1 MRRRAW
7 VVTLNAVLAAILP
20 AGCLSTRNY
29 DNSVS
34 IGDAPAAA
42 ASNPA
47 YVSLGAPD
55 YATVFET
62 CLDVLD
68 DYFEIALANRYD
80 GRIRT
85 FPRVAPGIEQPWRP
99 GSPDGAERFL
109 CTLQSY
115 AYACDVIIQPGETGG
130 FQIFVTV
137 NRYLEDLPRPIR
149 ATAGAAAFRSDN
161 SVDRRYEVVDPN
173 RPEAGWIP
181 KGREP
186 YLERTLLR
194 RIEDR
199 LNDRRPK

>member
-1 MRRRAW
+1 M
-7 VVTLNAVLAAILP
+7 T
-20 AGCLSTRNY
+20 TQTY
-29 DNSVS
+29 DNSVM
-34 IGDAPAAA
+34 IGEAPPPAAT
-42 ASNPA
+42 NPA

-62 CLDVLD
+62 CIDVID

-85 FPRVAPGIEQPWRP
+85 FPRVAPGLEQPWRA

-115 AYACDVIIQPGETGG
+115 AYACDIIIQPGETGG
-130 FQIFVTV
+130 YQIFVTV
-137 NRYLEDLPRPIR
+137 NRYLEDVPRPIR

-161 SVDRRYEVVDPN
+161 TVDRRYEVVDPN

-186 YLERTLLR
+186 YLEQTILR
-194 RIEDR
+194 RIETR
-199 LNDRRPK
+199 LNSR